1 MTGWTRPWNGLPSSS
16 SKEGSSA
23 GRSAIEWAA
32 PAERGYLVGLDF
44 RESDPVWTPAHSLE
58 ELEDLAGTAEVAVVA
73 SRLLQVRK
81 RNPATLIG
89 SGQAAEI
96 AEQVEEL
103 DCQTVIFD
111 AELLPR
117 QQRNLEKI
125 LKVKVVD
132 RTTLILDV
140 FAAHAR
146 TAEGKLQ
153 VERAQIDYVL
163 PRLSD
168 LWVEFSRTGG
178 GIGTRGPGE
187 TQIETDRRE
196 LRKRIADLDRQIDK
210 VRSRRAQARAA
221 RRKQGLPLIGLV
233 GYTNSGK
240 SSLLNALT
248 GSDALVEDKLFAT
261 LDPLTRKLALPDGRQ
276 ALLTDTVGFIQRLP
290 ERLLAAFR
298 ATLEEIES
306 ADLLLHVVDVSSP
319 TCSEQIDSVVETLE
333 SLDVAGIPMITVL
346 NKIDLIDADREPDLP
361 GAIRVSA
368 LKGRGLDD
376 LRAGI
381 AAALKSGDVALAV
394 EIPFAEGRLVDL
406 FHREGTVDQTEFTE
420 RSTILRGSV
429 PTRFAAHFRQF
440 EISG

>member
-1 MTGWTRPWNGLPSSS
+1 LAGSVSKRPGSTGQKSGVDWH
-16 SKEGSSA
+16 
-23 GRSAIEWAA
+23 A
-32 PAERGYLVGLDF
+32 PAERAFLVGLDF
-44 RESDPVWTPAHSLE
+44 LRRDPVWTPAQSLE
-58 ELEDLAGTAEVAVVA
+58 ELEFLALTADVVVTA
-73 SRLLQVRK
+73 STLLRVRK
-81 RNPATLIG
+81 PDPATLIG

-96 AEQVEEL
+96 ARRVEED

-125 LKVKVVD
+125 VKVKVVD

-163 PRLSD
+163 PRLSE
-168 LWVEFSRTGG
+168 LWVEFSRTAG

-196 LRKRIADLDRQIDK
+196 LRERIADLDRQIDR
-210 VRSRRAQARAA
+210 VRKRRSQARAA

-233 GYTNSGK
+233 GYTNAGK

-248 GSDALVEDKLFAT
+248 GADALVQDQLFAT
-261 LDPLTRKLALPDGRQ
+261 LDPLTRKLELADGRR

-298 ATLEEIES
+298 ATLEEIQA
-306 ADLLLHVVDVSSP
+306 ADLLLHVVDVSLP
-319 TCSEQIDSVVETLE
+319 TRSEQIDSVVETLE
-333 SLDVAGIPMITVL
+333 LLEMAGTPMITVL
-346 NKIDLIDADREPDLP
+346 NKIDLAGDGDEFDLP
-361 GAIRVSA
+361 GAIHASA
-368 LKGRGLDD
+368 KDGVGLDD
-376 LRAGI
+376 VRAAIG
-381 AAALKSGDVALAV
+381 AALQTGDVPLGVA
-394 EIPFAEGRLVDL
+394 IPFAEGRLVDL
-406 FHREGTVDQTEFTE
+406 FHREGTVESTEFTE
-420 RSTILRGSV
+420 SGTILRGRV
-429 PTRFAAHFRQF
+429 PERFAGRFREF
-440 EISG
+440 ELPD

>member
-1 MTGWTRPWNGLPSSS
+1 MAGSVSKRPGSTGQKSGVDWH
-16 SKEGSSA
+16 
-23 GRSAIEWAA
+23 A
-32 PAERGYLVGLDF
+32 PAERAFLVGLDF
-44 RESDPVWTPAHSLE
+44 QRRDPIWTPAQSLE
-58 ELEDLAGTAEVAVVA
+58 ELEFLALTADVVVA
-73 SRLLQVRK
+73 ASTLPRVRK
-81 RNPATLIG
+81 PDPATLIG

-96 AEQVEEL
+96 ARRVEED
-103 DCQTVIFD
+103 DCQTVIFFD

-125 LKVKVVD
+125 VKVKVVD

-163 PRLSD
+163 PRLSE
-168 LWVEFSRTGG
+168 LWVEFSRTAG

-196 LRKRIADLDRQIDK
+196 LRERIADLDRQIDR
-210 VRSRRAQARAA
+210 VRKRRSQARAA

-233 GYTNSGK
+233 GYTNAGK

-248 GSDALVEDKLFAT
+248 GADALVQDQLFAT
-261 LDPLTRKLALPDGRQ
+261 LDPLTRRLDLADGRR

-298 ATLEEIES
+298 ATLEEIQE

-319 TCSEQIDSVVETLE
+319 TRVEQIDSVVETLE
-333 SLDVAGIPMITVL
+333 MLEMAGTPMVTVL
-346 NKIDLIDADREPDLP
+346 NKIDLAGDGNEFELP

-368 LKGRGLDD
+368 RTGLGLEDV
-376 LRAGI
+376 RAAI
-381 AAALKSGDVALAV
+381 AQELQAGDVPLAV
-394 EIPFAEGRLVDL
+394 AIPFAEGRLVDL
-406 FHREGTVDQTEFTE
+406 FHREGTVDATEFTE
-420 RSTILRGSV
+420 SGTILRGRV
-429 PTRFAAHFRQF
+429 PGRFAGRFREF
-440 EISG
+440 ELNE